1 MVDRMD
7 RSSFAQ
13 WWWSVDRALLA
24 SFLTLIVIGLVLSFA
39 ASPAV
44 AERIGADT
52 FYFIKHH
59 AVFVLPAAMILMSVS
74 FFAPRDIRRMALV
87 VLAVGMVMLLAT
99 LFIGQEVKGSRRWIN
114 LAGMSIQPS
123 EVVKPAF
130 IIVAAWLFSERLR
143 RPEIPG
149 NLMAILLLFMVVGL
163 LLAQPDVGQTILTV
177 VSWGAIFFVA
187 GLQIFWILG
196 LGLTGVGAVYMAYVT
211 FPHVHARVD
220 RFLAKPDVGPSKFAS
235 DNFQVQTAL
244 DSFTNGGW
252 LGRGPGEGTVKK
264 ILPDSHTDFVMAVV
278 GEEYGILVCILLVS
292 LFAFI
297 VGRALWFAFREDD
310 PFIRL
315 AVVGLAT
322 QFGIQSAINMAVNL
336 HLMPAKGMT
345 LPFISYGGSSMISL
359 AFGMGCLLALT
370 RRRPQ
375 ATRMVPSIHGE

>member
-7 RSSFAQ
+7 RSGFAQ
-13 WWWSVDRALLA
+13 WWWSIDRALLGA
-24 SFLTLIVIGLVLSFA
+24 FLILIVVGLVLSFA
-39 ASPAV
+39 ASPTV

-59 AVFVLPAAMILMSVS
+59 AFYVIPATGILIGASWMSPRDVRRAAM
-74 FFAPRDIRRMALV
+74 
-87 VLAVGMVMLLAT
+87 VLLAIGLVMLVAT
-99 LFIGQEVKGSRRWIN
+99 LFIGQEVKGSKRW
-114 LAGMSIQPS
+114 LSFAGLSIQPS

-130 IIVAAWLFSERLR
+130 IIVASWLFAERLK
-143 RPEIPG
+143 RPEMPG
-149 NLMAILLLFMVVGL
+149 NLMAMLLLAVVVGL
-163 LLAQPDVGQTILTV
+163 LLAQPDVGQTLLTV

-187 GLQIFWILG
+187 GLQMFWILG
-196 LGLTGVGAVYMAYVT
+196 LGVGGAGAVFMAYKM

-220 RFLAKPDVGPSKFAS
+220 RFFAKPDTGPSKFSS

-244 DSFTNGGW
+244 DSFTNGSW

-264 ILPDSHTDFVMAVV
+264 ILPDSHTDFVMAVL
-278 GEEYGILVCILLVS
+278 GEEYGILVCILLVT

-297 VGRALWFAFREDD
+297 VGRSMWFAFKEEE

-322 QFGIQSAINMAVNL
+322 EFGVQSAINMAVNL

-345 LPFISYGGSSMISL
+345 LPFISYGGSSMLSL

-375 ATRMVPSIHGE
+375 ATRMVSSMHGE